1 MAEDTLIKVIS
12 QQTELIFYNMQIS
25 MKTCDR
31 NYLICGVPAW
41 RYVYHTLHSCDKW
54 FVNPNEYTEPS
65 IHVENLDKVD
75 IPCDKVLSDDELWQY
90 FYDVKNKV
98 MAYLASLTDSQLY
111 EKPKNCDFTVLE
123 LILGQYRHFMCHIG
137 ILNGTTIAKIDK
149 YPMVLGLDAW
159 KENKLDGKLFDE

>member
-75 IPCDKVLSDDELWQY
+75 IPCDKVLSDDGVGTALDSVA
-90 FYDVKNKV
+90 DVLHV
-98 MAYLASLTDSQLY
+98 VGFSL
-111 EKPKNCDFTVLE
+111 LE
-123 LILGQYRHFMCHIG
+123 ILEHICKR
-137 ILNGTTIAKIDK
+137 TRR
-149 YPMVLGLDAW
+149 
-159 KENKLDGKLFDE
+159 FQ